1 MRSIAIAASLL
12 AFGSI
17 GLAQTTHY
25 LDCGRAGS
33 AGDSLRPETAWNS
46 LDEANAFVFQPGDR
60 LLLRRGSQCNG
71 MLEPKGSGSALAA
84 ITLGAYGEGPLPVI
98 VGGRQ
103 QAGLQLLNQQYWEI
117 ENLEIM
123 GGSPYGL
130 HIGADSASI
139 RHLRLRN
146 LVIHHVTGD
155 PAVKESGLI
164 VVAPAAN
171 STAEISDVLIDGV
184 TVYDST
190 QWAGILVVG
199 ASYDEQKHR
208 YGDGI
213 TIRNS
218 IVHDVAGDG
227 ILLESARHG
236 LIEHNVAWNT
246 GMQDT
251 ETIGTPNA
259 IWEWMCIDCRVAW
272 NEGFFSDSPGVDGG
286 VFDIDYGNVDNIV
299 EHNFAHDSQG
309 YCAAIFGAEGKAGD
323 SIHSV
328 VRDNTCIHNGRS
340 PRLARRQGAIFVNT
354 WHHGRLN
361 GIEIERNT
369 ILWEPP
375 LNAPAIHADAEF
387 FGDLPN
393 RIADN
398 RILLAAGSAMQA
410 SPAIETHA
418 NRVCT
423 LQGNKSCTCASLGQ
437 PAKVAHNAKPLP
449 QRVAS
454 FGHGWRLVT
463 AVAPNSAQ
471 DESRSRVVLLESM
484 IQQFVSLGLQ
494 GVLWPHEAISPTEAE
509 RLRADW
515 HLSPRIAIAMAA
527 EWKAIFSDRPSI
539 FLLTPDG
546 SVAAAWQ
553 APVDAAQVWLELER
567 QLGTP
572 AGMQPTHLCGNLK

>member
-1 MRSIAIAASLL
+1 M
-12 AFGSI
+12 
-17 GLAQTTHY
+17 H
-25 LDCGRAGS
+25 
-33 AGDSLRPETAWNS
+33 PETAWNS
-46 LDEANAFVFQPGDR
+46 LDVANSFVFQPGDR
-60 LLLRRGSQCNG
+60 LLLRRGSQCKG

-84 ITLGAYGEGPLPVI
+84 ITLNAYGEGPLPVI
-98 VGGRQ
+98 MGGTQ
-103 QAGLQLLNQQYWEI
+103 KAGLQLLNQQYWEI

-130 HIGADSASI
+130 HISADSVSI

-155 PAVKESGLI
+155 PAVKESGLL
-164 VVAPAAN
+164 VVAPAAS

-184 TVYDST
+184 TVYDTT
-190 QWAGILVVG
+190 QWAGILVAG

-227 ILLESARHG
+227 ILLESVRHG

-246 GMQDT
+246 GMQET

-286 VFDIDYGNVDNIV
+286 VFDIDYGNVDNTV

-328 VRDNTCIHNGRS
+328 VRDNTCLHNGRS

-369 ILWEPP
+369 ILWEPS

-410 SPAIETHA
+410 PPSIETRA
-418 NRVCT
+418 NRVCRFE
-423 LQGNKSCTCASLGQ
+423 GNNSCTCESLGL
-437 PAKVAHNAKPLP
+437 PSKAALNPKPLP
-449 QRVAS
+449 RRLAS

-463 AVAPNSAQ
+463 AVASSNVQ
-471 DESRSRVVLLESM
+471 DQSRSRVVLLESM
-484 IQQFVSLGLQ
+484 MQQFGSLGLQ
-494 GVLWPHEAISPTEAE
+494 GELWPYEAISPAEAE
-509 RLRADW
+509 RLSTDW
-515 HLSPRIAIAMAA
+515 HLSPQIAVATAA
-527 EWKAIFSDRPSI
+527 ERDTFSSEGPSI

-553 APVDAAQVWLELER
+553 APADAAQVWLELER
-567 QLGTP
+567 RLGTP
-572 AGMQPTHLCGNLK
+572 AGMLPTRDCSNLK